1 MMNRSSADAP
11 APDGISAFRA
21 ALKSGFIFLDGS
33 MGALLQSRRAE
44 SGDDWKTPE
53 ALNLTK
59 PDLIREIHAQ
69 YLDAGANVI
78 LTNTFGGCR
87 VKLAEYGLDP
97 AETVA
102 SAVRIAREAVAGRE
116 RAFVALDI
124 GPTGKLLEPMGGFT
138 FDEAYET
145 FAEMARAGEAAGAD
159 LAVIETMSDLYE
171 LKAAVLAVK
180 ENTALPIIASAT
192 FQDTD
197 RTLTGADPATVVAT
211 MEGLGVDAV
220 GFNCGGDLAHARA
233 LADEFLRWAS
243 VPVFMEP
250 NAGIPVVENGKT
262 VFKVGPA
269 EFADAL
275 EYGAR
280 QGVRILGGCCGTT
293 PGHIAAMVARAAQL
307 SPLPIGDKGL
317 TVVSSWSQALVIGAG
332 AGLGSP
338 ACPVTGPVI
347 VGERINPTGKKKFRE
362 AILANDIDYV
372 LGEGKAQLDAGAHVL
387 DVNVGLPGIDEG
399 AIMLDAV
406 HALQRTYP
414 APLQIDSSEPA
425 VLERALRYYNGKALV
440 NSVNGKAHVMAEV
453 FPIVK
458 KYGGVLVALALDEQG
473 IPPTAEGRLAVARKI
488 VETAEAHGIPRKN
501 IIVDTLTLTVS
512 SQQKEAMETVRAIP
526 LVKENLGVKTIL
538 GVSNISFGLPQREL
552 VNSVFFAAALNAGLD
567 ACIINPLSA
576 QMMAVWRSYRALSG
590 HDENCLSYIDAYSNA
605 APLPVAQT
613 GGAQTQSS
621 AAQGSAPQSGRAQAQ
636 AGAVS
641 AQANAT
647 TQTAA
652 VRETAGDDL
661 HALIVNGLRDRS
673 RAAAERL
680 LQEKTPI
687 EIIDG
692 YIVPA
697 LDEVGKDFE
706 RGKKFLPQL
715 LLSAD
720 TVSRAFEAIKAHLA
734 RTGEKTEP
742 KGKILIATV
751 SGDIHDIGKNIVK
764 AMLENY
770 GYAVIDL
777 GKDVPIETVI
787 ERAKAEKPGIVGLSA
802 LMTTTVASMERTIA
816 RIRAEGL
823 PVRVMVGGA
832 VLTPEYASRIGA
844 DFFARDAM
852 ASVGIAREVFGK

>member
-1 MMNRSSADAP
+1 MTAPRRADSP
-11 APDGISAFRA
+11 APDGNSAFRA
-21 ALKSGFIFLDGS
+21 ALKSGFVFLDGS

-44 SGDDWKTPE
+44 AGDDWKAPE
-53 ALNLTK
+53 ELNLTK
-59 PDLIREIHAQ
+59 PNLIREIHAQ
-69 YLDAGANVI
+69 YLDAGATVI

-97 AETVA
+97 AKTIA
-102 SAVRIAREAVAGRE
+102 SAVHIAREAVSGRA

-124 GPTGKLLEPMGGFT
+124 GPTGKLLEPMGSFT
-138 FDEAYET
+138 FDEAYEN

-159 LAVIETMSDLYE
+159 LVVIETMSDLYE

-180 ENTALPIIASAT
+180 ENTTLPIIASAT

-197 RTLTGADPATVVAT
+197 RTLTGADPATVVAA

-250 NAGIPVVENGKT
+250 NAGIPVVEGGKT
-262 VFKVGPA
+262 VFKVDPE

-275 EYGAR
+275 EYGAQR
-280 QGVRILGGCCGTT
+280 GVRILGGCCGTT
-293 PGHIAAMVARAAQL
+293 PRHIAAMTARIA
-307 SPLPIGDKGL
+307 PLKPQPIGDKGF
-317 TVVSSWSQALVIGAG
+317 TIVSSWSQALVIGAS
-332 AGLGSP
+332 AGSGSP

-347 VGERINPTGKKKFRE
+347 IGERINPTGKKKFRE
-362 AILANDIDYV
+362 AILANDLDYV
-372 LGEGKAQLDAGAHVL
+372 IGEGKAQLDSGAHVL

-399 AIMLDAV
+399 AVMLSAV
-406 HALQRTYP
+406 RALQRTYP

-425 VLERALRYYNGKALV
+425 VLEKALRYYNGKALV
-440 NSVNGKAHVMAEV
+440 NSVNGKSHVMAEV

-458 KYGGVLVALALDEQG
+458 KYGGVLVALALDEEG

-488 VETAEAHGIPRKN
+488 VETAEAYGIPRKN
-501 IIVDTLTLTVS
+501 IIIDTLTLTVS

-526 LVKENLGVKTIL
+526 LVKESLGVKTVL

-605 APLPVAQT
+605 VLPSVAQS
-613 GGAQTQSS
+613 GAAQVQATTSSPTQSEKT
-621 AAQGSAPQSGRAQAQ
+621 
-636 AGAVS
+636 
-641 AQANAT
+641 AT
-647 TQTAA
+647 PP
-652 VRETAGDDL
+652 ETAGASAASGDDL
-661 HALIVNGLRDRS
+661 RALIVSGLRDRS

-680 LQEKTPI
+680 LENKTPL

-715 LLSAD
+715 LLSAE
-720 TVSRAFEAIKAHLA
+720 TVSRAFEAIKAHLE
-734 RTGEKTEP
+734 RTGAKTES

-787 ERAKAEKPGIVGLSA
+787 ERTKADKPAIVGLSA

-816 RIRAEGL
+816 RIREEGL

-852 ASVGIAREVFGK
+852 ASVGIAKEVFGK

>member
-1 MMNRSSADAP
+1 MTAPRRADSP
-11 APDGISAFRA
+11 APDGNSAFRA
-21 ALKSGFIFLDGS
+21 ALKSGFVFLDGS

-44 SGDDWKTPE
+44 AGDDWKAPE
-53 ALNLTK
+53 ELNLTK
-59 PDLIREIHAQ
+59 PNLIREIHAQ
-69 YLDAGANVI
+69 YLDAGATVI

-87 VKLAEYGLDP
+87 VKLAEYELDP
-97 AETVA
+97 AKTIA
-102 SAVRIAREAVAGRE
+102 SAVHIAREAVSGRA

-124 GPTGKLLEPMGGFT
+124 GPTGKLLEPMGSFT
-138 FDEAYET
+138 FDEAYEN

-159 LAVIETMSDLYE
+159 LVVIETMSDLYE

-180 ENTALPIIASAT
+180 ENTTLPIIASAT

-197 RTLTGADPATVVAT
+197 RTLTGADPATVVAA

-250 NAGIPVVENGKT
+250 NAGIPVVEGGKT
-262 VFKVGPA
+262 VFKVDPE

-275 EYGAR
+275 EYGAQR
-280 QGVRILGGCCGTT
+280 GVRILGGCCGTT
-293 PGHIAAMVARAAQL
+293 PRHIAAMTARIA
-307 SPLPIGDKGL
+307 PLKPQPIGDKGF
-317 TVVSSWSQALVIGAG
+317 TIVSSWSQALVIGAS
-332 AGLGSP
+332 AGSGSP

-347 VGERINPTGKKKFRE
+347 IGERINPTGKKKFRE
-362 AILANDIDYV
+362 AILANDLDYV
-372 LGEGKAQLDAGAHVL
+372 IGEGKAQLDSGAHVL

-399 AIMLDAV
+399 AVMLSAV
-406 HALQRTYP
+406 RALQRTYP

-425 VLERALRYYNGKALV
+425 VLEKALRYYNGKALV
-440 NSVNGKAHVMAEV
+440 NSVNGKSHVMAEV

-458 KYGGVLVALALDEQG
+458 KYGGVLVALALDEEG

-488 VETAEAHGIPRKN
+488 VETAEAYGIPRKN
-501 IIVDTLTLTVS
+501 IIIDTLTLTVS

-526 LVKENLGVKTIL
+526 LVKESLGVKTVL

-576 QMMAVWRSYRALSG
+576 QMMAVWRSYRALLG

-605 APLPVAQT
+605 VLPSVAQS
-613 GGAQTQSS
+613 GAAQVQATTSSPTQSEKT
-621 AAQGSAPQSGRAQAQ
+621 
-636 AGAVS
+636 
-641 AQANAT
+641 AT
-647 TQTAA
+647 PP
-652 VRETAGDDL
+652 ETAGASAASGDDL
-661 HALIVNGLRDRS
+661 RALIVSGLRDRS

-680 LQEKTPI
+680 LENKTPL

-715 LLSAD
+715 LLSAE
-720 TVSRAFEAIKAHLA
+720 TVSRAFEAIKAHLE
-734 RTGEKTEP
+734 RTGAKTES

-787 ERAKAEKPGIVGLSA
+787 ERTKADKPAIVGLSA

-816 RIRAEGL
+816 RIREEGL

-852 ASVGIAREVFGK
+852 ASVGIAKEVFGK

>member
-1 MMNRSSADAP
+1 MTVPQRADDP
-11 APDGISAFRA
+11 APDGKSAFRA
-21 ALKSGFIFLDGS
+21 ALKSGFVFLDGS

-44 SGDDWKTPE
+44 AGDDWKTPE
-53 ALNLTK
+53 ELNLTK
-59 PDLIREIHAQ
+59 PNLIRETHAQ
-69 YLDAGANVI
+69 YLDAGATVI

-97 AETVA
+97 AKTIA
-102 SAVRIAREAVAGRE
+102 SAVRIAREAVSGRAG
-116 RAFVALDI
+116 AFVALDI
-124 GPTGKLLEPMGGFT
+124 GPTGKLLEPMGSFT
-138 FDEAYET
+138 FDEAYEN

-159 LAVIETMSDLYE
+159 LVVIETMSDLYE

-197 RTLTGADPATVVAT
+197 RTLTGADPATVVAA

-220 GFNCGGDLAHARA
+220 GFNCGGDLTHARA

-250 NAGIPVVENGKT
+250 NAGIPVVEGGKT
-262 VFKVGPA
+262 VFKVDPE

-275 EYGAR
+275 EYGAQR
-280 QGVRILGGCCGTT
+280 GVRILGGCCGTT
-293 PGHIAAMVARAAQL
+293 PRHIAAMTARIA
-307 SPLPIGDKGL
+307 PLKPQPIGDKGF
-317 TVVSSWSQALVIGAG
+317 TVVSSWSQALVIGAS
-332 AGLGSP
+332 ADSGSP

-347 VGERINPTGKKKFRE
+347 IGERINPTGKKKFRE

-372 LGEGKAQLDAGAHVL
+372 LGEGKAQLDSGAHVL

-399 AIMLDAV
+399 AVMLSAV
-406 HALQRTYP
+406 RALQRTYP

-425 VLERALRYYNGKALV
+425 VLEKALRYYNGKALV
-440 NSVNGKAHVMAEV
+440 NSVNGKSHVMAEV

-458 KYGGVLVALALDEQG
+458 KYGGVLVALALDEEG

-488 VETAEAHGIPRKN
+488 VETAEAYGIPRKN
-501 IIVDTLTLTVS
+501 IIIDTLTLTVS

-526 LVKENLGVKTIL
+526 LVKESLGVKTVL

-605 APLPVAQT
+605 VLPSVAQS
-613 GGAQTQSS
+613 GAAQVQATTSSPTQSEKT
-621 AAQGSAPQSGRAQAQ
+621 
-636 AGAVS
+636 
-641 AQANAT
+641 AT
-647 TQTAA
+647 PP
-652 VRETAGDDL
+652 ETAGTSAASGDDL
-661 HALIVNGLRDRS
+661 RALIVSGLRDRS

-680 LQEKTPI
+680 LENKTPL

-715 LLSAD
+715 LLSAE
-720 TVSRAFEAIKAHLA
+720 TVSRAFEAIKAHLE
-734 RTGEKTEP
+734 RTGAKTES

-787 ERAKAEKPGIVGLSA
+787 ERTKADKPAIVGLSA

-816 RIRAEGL
+816 RIREEGL

-852 ASVGIAREVFGK
+852 ASVGIAKEVFGK

>member
-1 MMNRSSADAP
+1 MMGRTAADTS
-11 APDGISAFRA
+11 APDGKSAFRA
-21 ALKSGFIFLDGS
+21 ALNSGFIFLDGS

-97 AETVA
+97 AETIA
-102 SAVRIAREAVAGRE
+102 SAVRVAREAVAGRE

-124 GPTGKLLEPMGGFT
+124 GPTGKLLEPMGSFT

-180 ENTALPIIASAT
+180 ENTSLPIIASAT

-262 VFKVGPA
+262 VFKVGPE

-280 QGVRILGGCCGTT
+280 RGVRVLGGCCGTT
-293 PGHIAAMVARAAQL
+293 PGHIAAMVARAAPL
-307 SPLPIGDKGL
+307 SPLPIEDKGL

-332 AGLGSP
+332 AGSGSP

-399 AIMLDAV
+399 AVMLSAV
-406 HALQRTYP
+406 RALQRTYP
-414 APLQIDSSEPA
+414 APLQIDSSEPE

-526 LVKENLGVKTIL
+526 LVKEGLGVKTIL

-576 QMMAVWRSYRALSG
+576 QMMSVWRSYRALSG

-605 APLPVAQT
+605 APLPVVNV
-613 GGAQTQSS
+613 G
-621 AAQGSAPQSGRAQAQ
+621 AAQGSAAQV
-636 AGAVS
+636 GAVNTQTNAA
-641 AQANAT
+641 AQSQTNAA

-680 LQEKTPI
+680 LREKTPI

-720 TVSRAFEAIKAHLA
+720 TVSRAFEAIKEHLA

-787 ERAKAEKPGIVGLSA
+787 ERARAEKPGIVGLSA

>member
-1 MMNRSSADAP
+1 MTARQSADAP
-11 APDGISAFRA
+11 APDGKSAFRA
-21 ALKSGFIFLDGS
+21 ALGSGFVFLDGS

-44 SGDDWKTPE
+44 AGDDWKTPE
-53 ALNLTK
+53 ELNLTK
-59 PDLIREIHAQ
+59 PGLIREIHAQ
-69 YLDAGANVI
+69 YLDAGATVI
-78 LTNTFGGCR
+78 LTNTFGGSR

-97 AETVA
+97 EKTVQA
-102 SAVRIAREAVAGRE
+102 AVRVAREAVSGRAD
-116 RAFVALDI
+116 AFVALDI
-124 GPTGKLLEPMGGFT
+124 GPTGKLLEPMGSFT
-138 FDEAYET
+138 FDEAYEN

-180 ENTALPIIASAT
+180 ENTSLPIIASAT

-250 NAGIPVVENGKT
+250 NAGIPVVEGGKT
-262 VFKVGPA
+262 VFKVGPE

-280 QGVRILGGCCGTT
+280 QGVRVLGGCCGTT
-293 PGHIAAMVARAAQL
+293 PSHIAAMTARVASL
-307 SPLPIGDKGL
+307 SARPIADKGL
-317 TVVSSWSQALVIGAG
+317 TVVSSWSQALVIGA
-332 AGLGSP
+332 ASGSGSA
-338 ACPVTGPVI
+338 ACPVTGPI
-347 VGERINPTGKKKFRE
+347 IIGERINPTGKKKFRE

-372 LGEGKAQLDAGAHVL
+372 LGEGKAQLDSGAHVL

-399 AIMLDAV
+399 AVMLSAV
-406 HALQRTYP
+406 RALQRTYP

-425 VLERALRYYNGKALV
+425 VLEKALRYYNGKALV

-458 KYGGVLVALALDEQG
+458 KYGGVLVALALDEEG

-501 IIVDTLTLTVS
+501 IVVDTLTLTVS

-526 LVKENLGVKTIL
+526 LVKKSLGVKTVL

-590 HDENCLSYIDAYSNA
+590 HDENCLSYIDAYSA
-605 APLPVAQT
+605 AVVPAV
-613 GGAQTQSS
+613 
-621 AAQGSAPQSGRAQAQ
+621 AQ
-636 AGAVS
+636 AGAGAH
-641 AQANAT
+641 AQPAAAGPVQAATQAQGAT
-647 TQTAA
+647 TAQTSAPSATAGACAA
-652 VRETAGDDL
+652 SGDDL
-661 HALIVNGLRDRS
+661 RALIVSGLRDRS

-680 LQEKTPI
+680 LETKTPI

-715 LLSAD
+715 LLSAE
-720 TVSRAFEAIKAHLA
+720 TVSRAFDAIKEYLE
-734 RTGEKTEP
+734 RTGAKTES

-770 GYAVIDL
+770 GYAVVDL

-816 RIRAEGL
+816 RIREERL

-852 ASVGIAREVFGK
+852 ASVGIAKEVFGK